1 MALCTIWQFPT
12 LGDPNHPRL
21 FIFNWGE
28 RERKMVFLF
37 EKPSICMFVR
47 ELVGGQTIILNPIVF
62 LDDRPNC
69 FMHFYGVE
77 SPTSLVFVLDITH
90 HVPSFQRRTLAMPS
104 KNLPPDT
111 YVLCC
116 ALAVVVFETGALMI
130 FGDEFTVDL

>member
-1 MALCTIWQFPT
+1 
-12 LGDPNHPRL
+12 
-21 FIFNWGE
+21 
-28 RERKMVFLF
+28 
-37 EKPSICMFVR
+37 
-47 ELVGGQTIILNPIVF
+47 
-62 LDDRPNC
+62 
-69 FMHFYGVE
+69 MHFYGVE

>member
-1 MALCTIWQFPT
+1 V
-12 LGDPNHPRL
+12 
-21 FIFNWGE
+21 NWL
-28 RERKMVFLF
+28 VVTNNNF
-37 EKPSICMFVR
+37 EPYC
-47 ELVGGQTIILNPIVF
+47 ILA
-62 LDDRPNC
+62 DHPNC
-69 FMHFYGVE
+69 FMDFYGVE

-104 KNLPPDT
+104 KNLPPAT